1 MIILAFDIGIKNL
14 AYCLFDASQNLVLAL
29 ENCNLIADQQEEQA
43 LCHVCQKSKATYQ
56 SSLGPSCKRHIPATR
71 PLAYE
76 TKTIAV
82 KELKDVLKAKNLQV
96 KGTKE
101 ELLERLKGVA
111 SIPLIKPKLVKAAEQ
126 TLAMIHDALRTFVV
140 AKWEL
145 FKSSDQ
151 VCLENQPA
159 FKNPHMK
166 SVQVL
171 LFAVLR
177 DAFLR
182 ASLSP
187 PFHLV
192 HAKKKVVGAE
202 AGDAGYAA
210 RKQGSEDRMEELIR
224 TGAIRDA
231 TGEFELWRAAKKRSD
246 MSDALCMCIDASRT
260 RLK

>member
-29 ENCNLIADQQEEQA
+29 ENCNLIADQQVDQA
-43 LCHVCQKSKATYQ
+43 TCTTCTSKATYQ
-56 SSLGPSCKRHIPATR
+56 SSLGPSCKRHIPKSH

-82 KELKDVLKAKNLQV
+82 KDLKEALKAKNL
-96 KGTKE
+96 KATGTKE
-101 ELLERLKGVA
+101 ELFERLKGVA
-111 SIPLIKPKLVKAAEQ
+111 SIPLLKPKLVKAAEQ
-126 TLAMIHDALRTFVV
+126 TLATIHDALRAFV
-140 AKWEL
+140 AEKWAL

-171 LFAVLR
+171 LFAVIR

-182 ASLSP
+182 EGLRPSY
-187 PFHLV
+187 HLV
-192 HAKKKVVGAE
+192 HAKKKVTGTE
-202 AGDAGYAA
+202 GGDAGYAA
-210 RKQGSEDRMEELIR
+210 RKQGSEDRLEELYR
-224 TGAIRDA
+224 TGAVRDT
-231 TGEFELWRAAKKRSD
+231 TGVLDAWRSAKKRSD
-246 MSDALCMCIDASRT
+246 MSDALCMCVDASRT

>member
-43 LCHVCQKSKATYQ
+43 LCHACQKSKATYQ
-56 SSLGPSCKRHIPATR
+56 SSLGPSCKRHIPATH

-82 KELKDVLKAKNLQV
+82 KDLKDVLKTKNLLT

-101 ELLERLKGVA
+101 ELLERLKAVA
-111 SIPLIKPKLVKAAEQ
+111 SIPLNKPKLVKAAEQ
-126 TLAMIHDALRTFVV
+126 TLASIHDALRTFVV
-140 AKWEL
+140 AKWDL

-187 PFHLV
+187 SFHLV
-192 HAKKKVVGAE
+192 HAKKKVMGAQG
-202 AGDAGYAA
+202 GDEGYKA

-224 TGAIRDA
+224 TQAIRDA

-246 MSDALCMCIDASRT
+246 MSDALCMCVDASRT

>member
-29 ENCNLIADQQEEQA
+29 ENCNLIADQQIEQA
-43 LCHVCQKSKATYQ
+43 VCHICHKKATYQ
-56 SSLGPSCKRHIPATR
+56 SLKGPSCKRHIPATH
-71 PLAYE
+71 PLAYD
-76 TKTIAV
+76 TKSIAV
-82 KELKDVLKAKNLQV
+82 KELKDVLKAKTL
-96 KGTKE
+96 KATGTKE
-101 ELLERLKGVA
+101 ELLERLKAVA
-111 SIPLIKPKLVKAAEQ
+111 SIPLLKPKLVKAAEQ
-126 TLAMIHDALRTFVV
+126 TLAMIHDALRAFV
-140 AKWEL
+140 AQKWDT

-182 ASLSP
+182 ASLHPS
-187 PFHLV
+187 FHLV
-192 HAKKKVVGAE
+192 HAKKKVEGVV
-202 AGDAGYAA
+202 AGDEGYKA

-260 RLK
+260 KLK